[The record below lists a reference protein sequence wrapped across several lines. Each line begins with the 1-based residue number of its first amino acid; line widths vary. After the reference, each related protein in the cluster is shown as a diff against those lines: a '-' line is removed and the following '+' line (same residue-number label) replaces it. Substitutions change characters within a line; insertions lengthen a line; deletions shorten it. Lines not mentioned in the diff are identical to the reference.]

1 MLDKGA
7 NDFNEAIENA
17 AERGHIVQLMLDKGS
32 NNFNKVMRNAAG
44 KGHRDIVQLMKNIL
58 NYISKK

>member
-32 NNFNKVMRNAAG
+32 NNFNEAMSYPAG
-44 KGHRDIVQLMKNIL
+44 KVI
-58 NYISKK
+58 

>member
-7 NDFNEAIENA
+7 NDFNEGIENA
-17 AERGHIVQLMLDKGS
+17 SERGHIVQLMLDKGS